1 MDRLFTD
8 RLRRVTLRVRGTR
21 VLAVL
26 MTSAVAF
33 VVAGTAAAG
42 HEGVAPQPR
51 LISGQLVVGFDHDSS
66 PAVQRRAVAA
76 AGGAIEDRL
85 GSIDSAVVTPK
96 RADAGQIQEKLANAP
111 GVDFVE
117 PNYVVRSSRVPNDP
131 GFRLQWGLRDPQ
143 KKRSAARADIR
154 AAGAWD
160 VTTGGPVTVAVADT
174 GIDYGHPDL
183 AGNVWRNPGEVPG
196 NGIDDDHNGFVD
208 DVNGYDFANGDTT
221 PLDDSGHGTHV
232 AGIIGARGDNKRG
245 TTGVDWKVRLMPVK
259 FLDANG
265 EGDTAGAAKA
275 IDYAVANGAR
285 VINAS
290 WSVPVQSEALAFAI
304 QNAARRGVLIVAA
317 AGNQGKPSSA
327 SPEFPASYDL
337 PNVISVAATD
347 QRGRLAGFSN
357 YGHRIDLAAPGDS
370 IYSTVP
376 AGINPRG
383 YDYYSGTSMAAPF
396 VTGAAALY
404 LARYPQSSVA
414 RMRGALLRT
423 VDRLPSLRHKT
434 RTGGRLDVRRA
445 LRAGR

>member
-1 MDRLFTD
+1 MVRVFTD
-8 RLRRVTLRVRGTR
+8 RPRWATLRVRGASL
-21 VLAVL
+21 LAVL
-26 MTSAVAF
+26 ATSVLAF

-42 HEGVAPQPR
+42 DAGVAPPPKA
-51 LISGQLVVGFDHDSS
+51 ISGQLVVGFDQHSS
-66 PAVQRRAVAA
+66 PAEQRRAVAA

-85 GSIDSAVVTPK
+85 GSIDTAVVTAK
-96 RADAGQIQEKLANAP
+96 RAGAGQVEEQLAHAP

-131 GFRLQWGLRDPQ
+131 GFRLQWGLRDPH
-143 KKRSAARADIR
+143 KKHAAVRADIR
-154 AAGAWD
+154 APGGWD

-174 GIDYGHPDL
+174 GIDYTHPDL

-208 DVNGYDFANGDTT
+208 DVNGYDFVNGDTA
-221 PLDDSGHGTHV
+221 PLDDAGHGTHV
-232 AGIIGARGDNKRG
+232 AGIIGARGDNHRG

-304 QNAARRGVLIVAA
+304 QNAANRGVLIVAA

-327 SPEFPASYDL
+327 APEFPASYDL

-347 QRGRLAGFSN
+347 QRGRLASFSN
-357 YGHRIDLAAPGDS
+357 YGKRIDLAAPGDS

-376 AGINPRG
+376 AGINARG

-404 LARYPQSSVA
+404 LARYPQSSVD
-414 RMRGALLRT
+414 RVRGALLRS
-423 VDRLPSLRHKT
+423 VDRLPSLRRKT
-434 RTGGRLDVRRA
+434 RSGGRLDLRRA